1 MATSYQSLMDAAPW
15 RRAPARRD
23 GPTLGERLRAFASD
37 VLRML
42 LGVATLFLGVA
53 LAASLASYRPADPS
67 FNSATDIAP
76 QNLGGLAGAYLS
88 DLLLQGFGLAA
99 ALLVPVFL
107 VGGLRLMFRR
117 PVGRLRRA
125 LWPTL
130 GAMVAGSAALGLV
143 WPGPIGALDSGAG
156 GVIGL
161 ASARG
166 IAALPWP
173 VGFDPAVAA
182 LGAALLFGL
191 GALALFVWGLGPR
204 REELVALTGL
214 VGWRRP
220 VDDDNVDL
228 SDRNVELRAEQRP
241 ARSNPDRTNPD
252 RTNPDRA
259 AARPNPLPAAETE
272 APFRRI
278 AGPVAPPSPRKEA
291 PDRQPTLQLGDR
303 ADLPPLSLLKAAPKG
318 GKAVVDEAALEQNA
332 RLLEAVLDDY
342 GVRGRI
348 VGLAQGPVVT
358 LYELEPAAG
367 IKASRVIGLA
377 DDIARS
383 MSAVSARVAVIP
395 GRNVIGIEL
404 PNMRREMVSLS
415 ELIASDAFQGAGAT
429 LPMILGKDIS
439 GGPVIADLAP
449 MPHLLIAGTT
459 GSGKSVGLNAMI
471 LSLLYRLRP
480 DQCRMIMIDP
490 KMLELSVYD
499 DIPHL
504 LAPVVTEPAK
514 AIRAL
519 KWAVEQMEDR
529 YRNMAHI
536 NVRSLSGYN
545 EKVREAQKT
554 GKPFTKRVQTGWCDE
569 GKPIF
574 EEVTLPLEPLPLI
587 VVVVDEL
594 ADLMMTAGKE
604 VEFLIQRLAQK
615 ARAAGIHLIMATQR
629 PSVDVITGVIK
640 ANLPTRI
647 SFQVTS
653 KIDSRTILGEM
664 GAEQLLGKGD
674 MLYMPGGKQVVR
686 VHGPFVSDEEVEAV
700 AKHWKAQGSPD
711 YISGVTEEPEGP
723 DGFDSSRGEGK
734 MAVAGDGDLLSQATQ
749 VVATSRKATISYLQR
764 QLRIGYNSAARLIDQ
779 MEEMGLVSAP
789 DHVGRRE
796 VLMDEAGNRL

>member
-1 MATSYQSLMDAAPW
+1 MASNAQSLMEAAPW
-15 RRAPARRD
+15 KNWLSGTGRSIAMLARRAATILAR
-23 GPTLGERLRAFASD
+23 T
-37 VLRML
+37 L
-42 LGVATLFLGVA
+42 LGLLLTTSGVMLA
-53 LAASLASYRPADPS
+53 LALLSYDPADPS
-67 FNSATDIAP
+67 FNSASGAVP
-76 QNLGGLAGAYLS
+76 RNLAGTLGAYLS
-88 DLLLQGFGLAA
+88 DLLWQSFGFAAWFAIPVLLLWGARLILGQPLVRRKRGL
-99 ALLVPVFL
+99 LLSFL
-107 VGGLRLMFRR
+107 AMI
-117 PVGRLRRA
+117 A
-125 LWPTL
+125 
-130 GAMVAGSAALGLV
+130 GAMALGLA
-143 WPGPIGALDSGAG
+143 WPAPVASLDSGAG

-161 ASARG
+161 VAARG
-166 IAALPWP
+166 IAAMPWP
-173 VGFDPAVAA
+173 QGMDPAVAA
-182 LGAALLFGL
+182 LAFAILTGL
-191 GALALFVWGLGPR
+191 GALGLFGWGLGLRRSDFTAFRRPAVAEDYGYQPEPAPARAKAVRPRPEPEIAETADRRIIGPAPTPAPR
-204 REELVALTGL
+204 RA
-214 VGWRRP
+214 
-220 VDDDNVDL
+220 
-228 SDRNVELRAEQRP
+228 
-241 ARSNPDRTNPD
+241 
-252 RTNPDRA
+252 
-259 AARPNPLPAAETE
+259 
-272 APFRRI
+272 
-278 AGPVAPPSPRKEA
+278 A
-291 PDRQPTLQLGDR
+291 PDRQPGLMLGDR
-303 ADLPPLSLLKAAPKG
+303 ADLPPLSLLRPAART
-318 GKAVVDEAALEQNA
+318 VVRDLDAAALEQNA
-332 RLLEAVLDDY
+332 RLLESVLDDY
-342 GVRGRI
+342 GVKGRI

-415 ELIASDAFQGAGAT
+415 ELISSDAFQGSPGT
-429 LPMILGKDIS
+429 LPIVLGKDIS
-439 GGPVIADLAP
+439 GGPVVADLAP

-499 DIPHL
+499 NIPHL
-504 LAPVVTEPAK
+504 LAPVVTDPPK

-519 KWAVEQMEDR
+519 KWAVEQMEER

-545 EKVREAQKT
+545 ERVREALKAGT
-554 GKPFTKRVQTGWCDE
+554 PFTKRVQTGWDDE
-569 GKPIF
+569 GSPLF
-574 EEVTLPLEPLPLI
+574 EDVTLPLEPLPLI

-615 ARAAGIHLIMATQR
+615 ARASGIHLIMATQR

-700 AKHWKAQGSPD
+700 ARHWKAQGAPD
-711 YISGVTEEPEGP
+711 YLSGVTEEPDGP
-723 DGFDSSRGEGK
+723 DGFEGMGNGKGEGK
-734 MAVAGDGDLLSQATQ
+734 MAVAGDGDLLSQARQ

-764 QLRIGYNSAARLIDQ
+764 QLRVGYNSAARLIDQ
-779 MEEMGLVSAP
+779 LEEMGLVSAP

-796 VLMDEAGNRL
+796 VLMDEFGNRIT